1 MLVKNTLLRRHRAAA
16 SDMNTVSGRIW
27 SGRPRHVIIRGSY
40 IRNEDFAKVKIKTDF
55 ATIGNAKMYL
65 EMSGRGKPLLL
76 LHSGIADHRM
86 WAGQYSQFSRH
97 FQVITPDFRGYGKS
111 STPNESFRHCED
123 IHGLIQHLGFTSLNI
138 AGCSLGGKVAI
149 EMAIAHPEM
158 VSRLVL
164 IAPGM
169 PGYEYR
175 DKETLAKD
183 VILEGLI
190 ASGRREEVADML
202 VGIWVVGLKRDRGTV
217 DSAARALVREMILDN
232 YASVT
237 DKFPET
243 PPVFDVMSRLVEIR
257 VPTLVMIGDSDL
269 PDMQAISRLVTDRI
283 HGAKRQLIPNA
294 AHLPNLENSMLFNQS
309 VLDFLAAE

>member
-1 MLVKNTLLRRHRAAA
+1 M
-16 SDMNTVSGRIW
+16 
-27 SGRPRHVIIRGSY
+27 
-40 IRNEDFAKVKIKTDF
+40 KVKTDF
-55 ATIGNAKMYL
+55 ATIRNARIYF
-65 EMSGRGKPLLL
+65 EMSGTGKPLLL

-86 WAGQYSQFSRH
+86 WAGQCIEFSRH
-97 FQVITPDFRGYGKS
+97 FQVIMPDFRGYGKS
-111 STPNESFRHCED
+111 PAPKESFRHSED
-123 IHGLIQHLGFTSLNI
+123 IHGLIQHLGFTSVNI
-138 AGCSLGGKVAI
+138 AGCSLGGKTAI
-149 EMAIAHPEM
+149 EMAIAYPET
-158 VSRLVL
+158 VGRLVL

-169 PGYEYR
+169 VGYEYR

-183 VILEGLI
+183 AILEGLI

-202 VGIWVVGLKRDRGTV
+202 VDIWVVGLKRDRETV

-237 DKFPET
+237 DEFPET
-243 PPVFDVMSRLVEIR
+243 PPGFDVMSRLVEIR

-269 PDMQAISRLVTDRI
+269 PDMQAISQLITDRI

-309 VLDFLAAE
+309 VIDFLTAE

>member
-1 MLVKNTLLRRHRAAA
+1 M
-16 SDMNTVSGRIW
+16 
-27 SGRPRHVIIRGSY
+27 
-40 IRNEDFAKVKIKTDF
+40 KVKTDF
-55 ATIGNAKMYL
+55 ATIRNARIYF
-65 EMSGRGKPLLL
+65 EMSGTGKPLLL

-86 WAGQYSQFSRH
+86 WAGQCIEFSRH
-97 FQVITPDFRGYGKS
+97 FQVIMPDFRGYGKS
-111 STPNESFRHCED
+111 PAPEESFRHYED
-123 IHGLIQHLGFTSLNI
+123 IHGLIRRLGFTSVNI
-138 AGCSLGGKVAI
+138 AGCSLGGKTAI
-149 EMAIAHPEM
+149 EMAIAYPET

-169 PGYEYR
+169 FGYEYR

-183 VILEGLI
+183 AILEGLI

-202 VGIWVVGLKRDRGTV
+202 VDIWVVGLKRDRGTV

-237 DKFPET
+237 DEFPET
-243 PPVFDVMSRLVEIR
+243 PPGFDVVSRLVEIR

-269 PDMQAISRLVTDRI
+269 PDMRAISQLVADRI

-309 VLDFLAAE
+309 VIDFLAAE

>member
-1 MLVKNTLLRRHRAAA
+1 M
-16 SDMNTVSGRIW
+16 RI
-27 SGRPRHVIIRGSY
+27 R
-40 IRNEDFAKVKIKTDF
+40 TDF
-55 ATIGNAKMYL
+55 ATIRNTKIFF

-86 WAGQYSQFSRH
+86 WAGQCVEFSRH
-97 FQVITPDFRGYGKS
+97 FQVITPDLRGYGKS
-111 STPNESFRHCED
+111 PAPNESFRHYED
-123 IHGLIQHLGFTSLNI
+123 IHELIQHLGFTSVNI

-149 EMAIAHPEM
+149 ELAIVYPEI
-158 VSRLVL
+158 VGRLIL

-175 DKETLAKD
+175 DRETLAKD
-183 VILEGLI
+183 ASLEGLI

-202 VGIWVVGLKRDRGTV
+202 VNIWVVGPKRDRETV

-237 DKFPET
+237 DQFPEA
-243 PPVFDVMSRLVEIR
+243 PPGFDVMSRLVEIR

-269 PDMQAISRLVTDRI
+269 PDMQAISQLVTDRI

-294 AHLPNLENSMLFNQS
+294 AHLPNLENSVLFNQS
-309 VLDFLAAE
+309 VIDFLAAG